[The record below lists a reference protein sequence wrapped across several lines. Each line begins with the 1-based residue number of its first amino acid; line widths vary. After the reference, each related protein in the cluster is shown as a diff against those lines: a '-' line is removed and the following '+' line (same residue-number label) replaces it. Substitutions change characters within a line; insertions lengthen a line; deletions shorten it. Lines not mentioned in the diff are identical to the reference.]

1 MKTQHFSNINNYNLE
16 HRQKRGK
23 TSHKNIPKKEQIVKK
38 NLVLLFTTHIM
49 LENKCIQGLES

>member
-49 LENKCIQGLES
+49 LENKCI